1 MNKEEIKRLHE
12 LLLQFRSTFLSTL
25 STEERHALVKTIL
38 TVDFNVESE
47 EVEVLSGEERPR
59 W

>member
-38 TVDFNVESE
+38 MVDFKIEHE
-47 EVEVLSGEERPR
+47 DIEILSNEERPR